1 MVLDEDGEGREV
13 SVGGAA
19 SPLDV
24 GGWQDCRG
32 GVVSPL
38 VVVDVVDFA
47 QGPDGI
53 RFVGAEEVGCLLD

>member
-1 MVLDEDGEGREV
+1 MVVVLDEDGEGREV

-38 VVVDVVDFA
+38 VVVEAVLFWD
-47 QGPDGI
+47 
-53 RFVGAEEVGCLLD
+53 

>member
-1 MVLDEDGEGREV
+1 MVLDEDGEGWEV

-38 VVVDVVDFA
+38 VVVDAV
-47 QGPDGI
+47 
-53 RFVGAEEVGCLLD
+53 LY

>member
-1 MVLDEDGEGREV
+1 MVVVQGVEGQEV
-13 SVGGAA
+13 SGGDAA
-19 SPLDV
+19 PPLDV

-47 QGPDGI
+47 KGPDGT
-53 RFVGAEEVGCLLD
+53 RFVGAAEAGCLLD

>member
-1 MVLDEDGEGREV
+1 MVLGEVGEGREV
-13 SVGGAA
+13 SVGDAA

-38 VVVDVVDFA
+38 VVFDVA
-47 QGPDGI
+47 QGQDGI
-53 RFVGAEEVGCLLD
+53 RFVGDEEAGCLLN